1 LKKIYATKGNLNMD
15 FIGELAALATAFFF
29 AMTALIFTTTGRMV
43 GSQVTNR
50 MRLTFAL
57 VYLVVLNV
65 ILFREPLPFSA
76 ASSRWIWLSLSGV
89 IGLALGDAFLFQALV
104 SLGARLG
111 TLLLSLAPI
120 FGSLIAWI
128 FFGEILTGWQ
138 IIGIVLALAGIAWVV
153 TSHEEPPDTPRGHT
167 RRGVV
172 FGVLAG
178 LGQAIGLVFSKQG
191 MSGEFSPFQANAIR
205 MLAAVVFI
213 WAWTAFEGQARA
225 TVAALR
231 EKPQAIRLIALG
243 AVVGPLLGV
252 SASLLAV
259 QHAEVGVASTLMAL
273 TPVIILPISHFV
285 FKEKIGW
292 QAILGTV
299 LAIAGVAVLFL
310 A

>member
-1 LKKIYATKGNLNMD
+1 MN
-15 FIGELAALATAFFF
+15 FIGELAALSTSFFF

-50 MRLTFAL
+50 IRLTLAL
-57 VYLVVLNV
+57 VYLIVLNI

-76 ASSRWIWLSLSGV
+76 ESSRWIWLGLSGV

-104 SLGARLG
+104 SLGPRLG

-120 FGSLIAWI
+120 FGSIIAWV
-128 FFGEILTGWQ
+128 FFSEILTALQ
-138 IIGIVLALAGIAWVV
+138 ITGIVLALAGIAWVV
-153 TSHEEPPDTPRGHT
+153 MSHEEPPNTPHGHT
-167 RRGVV
+167 RRGVL

-178 LGQAIGLVFSKQG
+178 LGQAVGLVLSKQG
-191 MSGEFSPFQANAIR
+191 MFGDFSPFQANAIR
-205 MLAAVVFI
+205 MLAAVIFI
-213 WAWTAFEGQARA
+213 WAWTGIQGKTSA
-225 TVAALR
+225 TIAALR
-231 EKPQAIRLIALG
+231 EKPRAIPLLALG
-243 AVVGPLLGV
+243 AVMGPLLGV

-259 QHAEVGVASTLMAL
+259 QHAEIGVASTLMAL
-273 TPVIILPISHFV
+273 PPVIILPISYFL